1 MVGSRRRPVP
11 TSAKR
16 RCSVRRR
23 GAPPGSGSARV
34 LLLKGPPR
42 RPICWGVRPFD
53 LPTRIATMTD
63 QERRTEYDPSDDDA
77 SDAGAPQ
84 DRSPGDDALSKARAE
99 AAEMKDAWLRA
110 RAEVENVRRQGQADV
125 ARAHKYALE
134 KFAEDLLAVKD
145 ALEQTLATDQSV
157 TAETLKAGSDLT
169 LKALN
174 AAFGRAAIRE
184 IDPAGQKFD
193 PHLHQAMQVVDSDL
207 PPNTVVTVFQKG
219 YLLNDRVLR
228 PALVTVSKTREA
240 S

>member
-1 MVGSRRRPVP
+1 
-11 TSAKR
+11 
-16 RCSVRRR
+16 
-23 GAPPGSGSARV
+23 
-34 LLLKGPPR
+34 
-42 RPICWGVRPFD
+42 
-53 LPTRIATMTD
+53 MTD
-63 QERRTEYDPSDDDA
+63 SDPRTDA
-77 SDAGAPQ
+77 TPREESLPPQARAPEGSDANGELE
-84 DRSPGDDALSKARAE
+84 RALAE

-184 IDPAGQKFD
+184 INPAGEKFD

-228 PALVTVSKTREA
+228 PALVTVSKA
-240 S
+240 PQGS